1 MNHFRCAHCGGES
14 SVTDT
19 RERTIAKETV
29 LKRYRRCDACGR
41 RWATVEISRDH
52 FVNLK
57 GDSAALADVGRAV
70 RRASGSSTAIR
81 ALIGADPTTDRGE
94 G

>member
-29 LKRYRRCDACGR
+29 LNRYRRCDACGR
-41 RWATVEISRDH
+41 RWATVEITRDH
-52 FVNLK
+52 FTAMKQDASDLAAVCGVLRR
-57 GDSAALADVGRAV
+57 SAKVAP
-70 RRASGSSTAIR
+70 AIR
-81 ALIGADPTTDRGE
+81 ALIAPAKREET
-94 G
+94 

>member
-1 MNHFRCAHCGGES
+1 MNHFRCPNCGGES
-14 SVTDT
+14 SVVDT

-29 LKRYRRCDACGR
+29 LKRYRQCDTCKK

-57 GDSAALADVGRAV
+57 GDADALADVGRAV
-70 RRASGSSTAIR
+70 RRIPRNNPAIR
-81 ALIGADPTTDRGE
+81 ALIGTDPTIDRGE